1 MGKIDQSW
9 RSICSLALVSLAG
22 CLPQPERE
30 PEPKPPPI
38 VLTAQEQECRQ
49 SERKMLA
56 KFGGLGAELVISYGN
71 KEELKGVQLFAP
83 CQTKPFASPGDMQMG
98 FKNGEPI
105 TGGAYRAFP
114 GAIPE
119 RVRVVWYSEYG
130 WDKVYVD
137 TQVGTIK
144 GEETIEVGSRI
155 PQELI
160 DELKRDPKGG
170 INIKFRSS
178 DQGMMFGWDLE
189 RRPGYE
195 LKERGRDG
203 SLLYIPPF
211 RQMSGGDFKEARKN
225 YYTPEGKFLKGGAV
239 WEKGWYIDKKT
250 GKKIEVDY

>member
-1 MGKIDQSW
+1 LKRNRFTILIW
-9 RSICSLALVSLAG
+9 FFLFALLTG

-30 PEPKPPPI
+30 PEDKPLPI
-38 VLTAQEQECRQ
+38 ILTSQEQGCKQ
-49 SERKMLA
+49 SERKMRA
-56 KFGGLGAELVISYGN
+56 KFGDLSAELIIDAAN
-71 KEELKGVQLFAP
+71 KEELLGVEFFGP
-83 CQTKPFASPGDMQMG
+83 CKTDPFANDGSMKMG
-98 FKNGEPI
+98 YKNGVPNM
-105 TGGAYRAFP
+105 TGSQRALP

-119 RVRVVWYSEYG
+119 RVRVVWYSEYKMVG
-130 WDKVYVD
+130 DK
-137 TQVGTIK
+137 QVGTIK

-195 LKERGRDG
+195 LKKRDSTG
-203 SLLYIPPF
+203 ELLYIPPF

-225 YYTPEGKFLKGGAV
+225 YYTLEGKFLKGGAV